1 MKELL
6 EKYAD
11 FKTLL
16 KESYHLIKL
25 SAKKGITRYKYLKLY
40 RINKDKRFLQNEWRK
55 KMCNGSW
62 WKLIPWKTSKYNSN
76 FRKYIGGHYPSAVG
90 KDILD
95 KTGNYHLGIIEIP
108 IPILNGN
115 KDFLNDLMEKLYQEE
130 YKDIVVADFSDVAQL
145 YKTYDE
151 YKISRIDSKD
161 INYFG
166 IAIYG
171 SKKQV
176 NKLTGSIGLLR

>member
-1 MKELL
+1 M
-6 EKYAD
+6 
-11 FKTLL
+11 
-16 KESYHLIKL
+16 
-25 SAKKGITRYKYLKLY
+25 
-40 RINKDKRFLQNEWRK
+40 
-55 KMCNGSW
+55 
-62 WKLIPWKTSKYNSN
+62 
-76 FRKYIGGHYPSAVG
+76 
-90 KDILD
+90 
-95 KTGNYHLGIIEIP
+95 GIIEIP